1 MATLSEDKRLLT
13 YDIMS
18 QLPEVTCFTTTRHGG
33 CSSGN
38 YGTMN
43 CGPYTGDDPEN
54 VRRNLQTLADML
66 PQRPRMLVI
75 PEQVH
80 GCRKLVVDSSFADAG
95 DDRRRQMLEG
105 IDVLL
110 TREPGFCLCI
120 STADCIPLVFYD
132 RRLKAAAT
140 AHAGWRGT
148 RSRVASAALAAMT
161 ETFGTR
167 PEDVVA
173 VMGPGISMGGFEVG
187 DEVYQDFKSAGFDM
201 TSISE
206 WKPKTHK
213 YHLNLWIANRMQIIE
228 AGVPESQIEMAGIC
242 TWRKYTDFFSARRL
256 GNDSG
261 RMLTGIMIN
270 ED

>member
-13 YDIMS
+13 YDMMS

-43 CGPYTGDDPEN
+43 CGPFTNDDPEN
-54 VRRNLQTLADML
+54 VKRNLQTLTEML
-66 PQRPRMLVI
+66 PHKPRILVI
-75 PEQVH
+75 PHQVH
-80 GCRKLVVDSSFADAG
+80 GCEKLVVDSSFVSADEEQ
-95 DDRRRQMLEG
+95 RRQLLEG
-105 IDVLL
+105 KDVLL
-110 TREPGFCLCI
+110 TQEHGVCLCI
-120 STADCIPLVFYD
+120 STADCIPLAFYD
-132 RRLKAAAT
+132 RRLKVAAT

-148 RSRVASAALAAMT
+148 RSRVASVALTAMT
-161 ETFGTR
+161 EVYGTR

-187 DEVYQDFKSAGFDM
+187 EEVYGEFQDAGFDM
-201 TSISE
+201 ASISE

-213 YHLNLWIANRMQIIE
+213 HHLNLWIANRMQIAE